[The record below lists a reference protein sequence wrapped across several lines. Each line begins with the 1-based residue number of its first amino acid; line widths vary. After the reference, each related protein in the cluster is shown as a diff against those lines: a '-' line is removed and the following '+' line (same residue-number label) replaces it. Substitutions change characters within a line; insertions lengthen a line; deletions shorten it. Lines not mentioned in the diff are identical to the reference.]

1 MQQNTVRVPVSQSL
15 LELFDTVR
23 KQAEQYSAVYE
34 TLLRKA
40 YELDRLRATSYQE
53 FDLLKHSV
61 EELKASLRTSVEEQ
75 LADFH
80 AKVEHVERI
89 YAELE
94 SIAQLRESLVKLEDR
109 FTKRTLEL
117 DAVLMSIRHIVETA
131 TTDRFTKLEDYIAGK
146 LRTIESDVSS
156 LDSHIYAMQ
165 EFFKKEIAELSEDLS
180 RYKKKIPETR
190 YILDETNKY
199 IVSML
204 DDAERRFYDKLA
216 EVSAEVD
223 ERIGQAV
230 ARLLG
235 NTELAND
242 LARANARA
250 QEIIKRADALER
262 RMSLSVW
269 ISLVLGGVAL
279 ILALITM
286 LS

>member
-1 MQQNTVRVPVSQSL
+1 MPVSQSL

-53 FDLLKHSV
+53 FDQLKHSI
-61 EELKASLRTSVEEQ
+61 EDLKASLRTAVEEELEQ
-75 LADFH
+75 FRS
-80 AKVEHVERI
+80 HVAQVDRI
-89 YAELE
+89 YGELDA
-94 SIAQLRESLVKLEDR
+94 IAQLRDNLLKLEDR

-117 DAVLMSIRHIVETA
+117 DSVLMSIRHMVETA
-131 TTDRFTKLEDYIAGK
+131 TRERFAKLEDYIAGK
-146 LRTIESDVSS
+146 MRTIEADVGT

-165 EFFKKEIAELSEDLS
+165 EFFKKEIAELSEDLT

-204 DDAERRFYDKLA
+204 DDAERRFGEKLS
-216 EVSAEVD
+216 EFSAAVD
-223 ERIGQAV
+223 ERIGQALN
-230 ARLLG
+230 RLLG
-235 NTELAND
+235 SNDLAND

-250 QEIIKRADALER
+250 QELIKRADALER

-269 ISLVLGGVAL
+269 ISLILGGVAL
-279 ILALITM
+279 VLALITM